1 MARRDHP
8 LWGDGQLDLF
18 SEPKPRGPS
27 EDLVRLGASLPESLR
42 FGTSTWTFPGWAGIV
57 YHERYA
63 NAQAFTRESLREYAR
78 HPLFRTVG
86 IDRSFYAPLSRDEL
100 RAYADQL
107 PDGFRCVMKV
117 FNEISTRVTRDGQVN
132 RRFLD
137 VDLFRE
143 AVLEPIDEV
152 FSAYQGPLVMQV
164 SPAPGPVNARGFA
177 FAVHEFLLQAQSPH
191 PIAFEL
197 RDKRLFTPEYVDAIR
212 EGGGHHVYNWWT
224 AMPSLHAQ
232 RERVGAPWG
241 PLVCRLMIPPGKR
254 YADLVKKYDPF
265 DRLHAPD
272 PVMRRQVCEL
282 ATEALDS
289 RFEAFVIVN
298 NKAEGSSPLTVEA
311 LARDMA
317 RSSAADAL

>member
-18 SEPKPRGPS
+18 GEKPRGGVS
-27 EDLVRLGASLPESLR
+27 EELVRLGKTLPEGLR

-63 NAQAFTRESLREYAR
+63 SQHAFTRESLHEYAR

-100 RAYADQL
+100 RAYARQL
-107 PDGFRCVMKV
+107 PSGFRCVMKA
-117 FNEISTRVTRDGQVN
+117 FNEISTRVSREGEVN

-137 VDLFRE
+137 ADLFRE
-143 AVLEPIDEV
+143 AILDPVDDA
-152 FSAYQGPLVMQV
+152 FSAHQGPLVIQV

-177 FAVHEFLLQAQSPH
+177 FAVHHFLEQVQSPH

-197 RDKRLFTPEYVDAIR
+197 RDKRLFTPEYVHALR
-212 EGGGHHVYNWWT
+212 EGGGLHVYNWWT
-224 AMPSLHAQ
+224 AMPSLRAQ
-232 RERVGAPWG
+232 RERVGPPWG

-254 YADLVKKYDPF
+254 YADLVKKYEPF
-265 DRLHAPD
+265 DQIHAPD

-282 ATEALDS
+282 AREALDA
-289 RFEAFVIVN
+289 RLEAFVIVN

-311 LARDMA
+311 LARSMV
-317 RSSAADAL
+317 RDAL